1 MEALIHA
8 FGIDARL
15 ITIQVLNFVVL
26 AGLLSYFLY
35 KPVLKIVKER
45 EDKIKQGLLDADSA
59 KQALE
64 GAEAEK
70 KAVLSSAQSK
80 AEEIEKRAESHAKE
94 KASQIIE
101 EANESV
107 ASRIKQAES
116 RLTAM
121 KEEAMRQNEAEV
133 AKAAV
138 LAAEEILR
146 KS

>member
-59 KQALE
+59 KKALE

-70 KAVLSSAQSK
+70 KVVLSSAQSK

-107 ASRIKQAES
+107 ASRIKQTES

-121 KEEAMRQNEAEV
+121 KEEAMRENEAEV
-133 AKAAV
+133 AKVAI